1 MPHDHTM
8 KADLP
13 LDRLYFWEKHHPQ
26 RVYLRQRRGGDS
38 IELTWSAF
46 GDQVRRVATMLGE
59 RLPEPGSRVAI
70 HSRNCADWF
79 VVDMAIMMAGHVS
92 VPLYPGSSRESIEYI
107 LDHADVQLVFVGPSD
122 ALNGV
127 FDTLASRPTVAID
140 VCPASCD
147 SSMES
152 VLREYEPMPGA
163 PSSPADFVFT
173 LMYTSGTTGNPK
185 GVMHDLATV
194 RFAVPDLLKI
204 FDLDSNDR
212 FFSYLPLAHAAERII
227 VEMNSLY
234 CGATVTFAECMDT
247 FLDDLRA
254 AQPTLF
260 FAVPRLWQKFR
271 EGIEAK
277 ISPRLLSVAMG
288 VPIVRGL
295 LRRKVREQMG
305 WGETAF
311 FVTGSAPTAPSLHS
325 WYRLLGIVLRDGYGM
340 TENFIYGCICQDDA
354 APDGSVGQQVGS
366 GDVRISEDGEILLR
380 SGALMKGYY
389 REPEAT
395 AMAVR
400 DGWLHTGDR
409 GVLDDDGYL
418 FLKGR
423 SADSFKTAKGKFIQ
437 PAQLEARLASI
448 SELGQICV
456 FGHGLAQ
463 PVAVATLAEGRQPD
477 PDTLAE
483 ITDQIDELNAV
494 APAFERIDRLAIDP
508 SPWLP
513 ESGLVTPTLKVRRKP
528 VVERYSRLFDNAN
541 GRNRVFVAS
550 AN

>member
-13 LDRLYFWEKHHPQ
+13 LDRLYFWEKYHPQ

-127 FDTLASRPTVAID
+127 IDTLASRPTVAID

-271 EGIEAK
+271 EGIESK
-277 ISPRLLSVAMG
+277 IPPKLLALAMRI
-288 VPIVRGL
+288 PGL
-295 LRRKVREQMG
+295 RQVLRQKVRRQMG
-305 WGETAF
+305 WADTAH
-311 FVTGSAPTAPSLHS
+311 FVTGSAPTAPTLHA
-325 WYRLLGIVLRDGYGM
+325 WYRSLGLVLRDGYGM
-340 TENFIYGCICQDDA
+340 TENFIYGCICCDDA
-354 APDGSVGQQVGS
+354 APVGSVGRQIGAGEVQ
-366 GDVRISEDGEILLR
+366 IAENGEILLR
-380 SGALMKGYY
+380 SEALMKGYF
-389 REPEAT
+389 REPDAT
-395 AMAVR
+395 SAALR
-400 DGWLHTGDR
+400 DGWLHTGDH
-409 GVLDDDGYL
+409 GFLDRHGYL
-418 FLKGR
+418 YLTGR
-423 SADSFKTAKGKFIQ
+423 IGDSFKTAKGKFIQ
-437 PAQLEARLASI
+437 PVEVESRLAEI
-448 SELGQICV
+448 PALGQICV
-456 FGHGLAQ
+456 FGHGLPQ
-463 PVAVATLAEGRQPD
+463 PVAVATLAEGVAADDPTLRDIARQAEEINASLPPYQRIGRLGLAPD
-477 PDTLAE
+477 AWP
-483 ITDQIDELNAV
+483 
-494 APAFERIDRLAIDP
+494 P
-508 SPWLP
+508 S
-513 ESGLVTPTLKVRRKP
+513 SGLITPTLKLRRKP
-528 VVERYSRLFDNAN
+528 IAEHFAPLVDRDDEWCFWIKD
-541 GRNRVFVAS
+541 
-550 AN
+550 